1 MERLNS
7 KRKEDRRQ
15 AEEKKKK
22 KNDEQLACLISSYA
36 LNIFNSRIPF
46 GSNESPFLI
55 SPNAKQPVIGP
66 RSRSRSRS
74 RFLSYLVLALPHL
87 AGHQAVRICSTPEEY
102 C

>member
-7 KRKEDRRQ
+7 KRKRDRRQ

-22 KNDEQLACLISSYA
+22 DEQLACLISSYA

-87 AGHQAVRICSTPEEY
+87 AGHQAVFVVLRRNTAE
-102 C
+102 